1 MKIVAIFDTRLF
13 SFRFPR
19 EADYELKRLQ
29 NLWRDPQ
36 YIKQFIKDNTS
47 DAPNN
52 TTPQQLANQIADD
65 VQKLE
70 DYLRDLGNDINGD
83 FEVFF
88 KQLNNEEYTIK
99 ELSKRKGR
107 KNYLR
112 LYAIRISENCFVI
125 TGGAIKFVHKMK
137 DSDVTKEE
145 LKKLERGRQYLKNN
159 HIHDEDSF
167 YEFLNEEEL

>member
-47 DAPNN
+47 DAPKN

-70 DYLRDLGNDINGD
+70 DYLRDLGNDATGD

-88 KQLNNEEYTIK
+88 KQSL
-99 ELSKRKGR
+99 
-107 KNYLR
+107 
-112 LYAIRISENCFVI
+112 
-125 TGGAIKFVHKMK
+125 
-137 DSDVTKEE
+137 
-145 LKKLERGRQYLKNN
+145 
-159 HIHDEDSF
+159 
-167 YEFLNEEEL
+167 